1 MAGFIDKIYGSNGV
15 PQPQD
20 EHGTNVLSE
29 CSASANSVWAGYSNN
44 TVEKNLSDSAKAE
57 KFAKNQEAAKLG
69 LKPTGNGS
77 YYFDEAKDTYYLWQ
91 PDKGTFK
98 KDKNISMICSNGNYI
113 NKKGAYFTPDGK
125 LYAVVKKGVASSDEV
140 TCGVSKFGPSLA
152 HARGYL
158 STSNENI
165 YRAKDENNNDVYYHY
180 DKESLSFSKT
190 TVSEVLYNGMYKDN
204 GKFFDKNGQEVSKV
218 RYLAATELLEPL
230 SETSDVYKLVD
241 SELYYK
247 WNNETNKFE
256 YVKNDGVLGD
266 FKQGGTGDCWLLAS
280 ISALS
285 SDPKGREVIKNAV
298 TVNDDGSVNVYFK
311 GIDKTYKIT
320 QKELRTVQSVNYAAA
335 DPDIIAVELAMERY
349 RQGLVKTDLAQ
360 SSNLSL
366 VYSPSPEE
374 GKSILDGGN
383 AIQALQLLSGKNS
396 FMVSTDENNVLAID
410 RVVQDGK
417 SFDTALKEYFD
428 NPNNV
433 IVVGLQTGEDA
444 GHAYAFDSY
453 DDENVYLIN
462 PHNTFEGPKPMKKEE
477 FFEKLNNVVIT
488 DLSTEDTKPPKVFL
502 ANGKTVSM
510 AEYLPD

>member
-125 LYAVVKKGVASSDEV
+125 LYAVVKKGVAFSDEV

-247 WNNETNKFE
+247 WNNDTNKFE

-311 GIDKTYKIT
+311 GIDKTYKILS
-320 QKELRTVQSVNYAAA
+320 EVYISYEN
-335 DPDIIAVELAMERY
+335 
-349 RQGLVKTDLAQ
+349 
-360 SSNLSL
+360 SSLSL
-366 VYSPSPEE
+366 
-374 GKSILDGGN
+374 
-383 AIQALQLLSGKNS
+383 
-396 FMVSTDENNVLAID
+396 
-410 RVVQDGK
+410 
-417 SFDTALKEYFD
+417 
-428 NPNNV
+428 
-433 IVVGLQTGEDA
+433 
-444 GHAYAFDSY
+444 YA
-453 DDENVYLIN
+453 
-462 PHNTFEGPKPMKKEE
+462 
-477 FFEKLNNVVIT
+477 
-488 DLSTEDTKPPKVFL
+488 DLFSVW
-502 ANGKTVSM
+502 S
-510 AEYLPD
+510 